1 MSRAWR
7 RGAIVSGPMA
17 PRCRADATARRSPHC
32 AGSRRSDRAGPA
44 ADDRAALAPVSV
56 SKRSRRARCATA
68 VATGRMALRRDAWCA
83 PCMSVCAM
91 SASAGAVLPAA
102 ASVGRTHLRRGQQNE
117 NTPHRN
123 LPCCKHESPT
133 CPGVRFAVMRGD
145 VSARHS
151 VRSEHSGSFWTL
163 TCMRDARGRQ
173 VPVGH
178 RGYPRGRAQTGTHVF
193 RTVLPSRAARA
204 CRAPR
209 ARAALRAGADARREG
224 GPGRRRGDRRDTGTG
239 QRGLPQG
246 SSAGMCGRTRQRS
259 RVVS

>member
-7 RGAIVSGPMA
+7 RGAIVSGLDGPALPRRCNGPALPPLRRESAQRPGRPGRRRSRGPRARFSFETFAAREVRHGRCDLPHGLA
-17 PRCRADATARRSPHC
+17 PRCMVRSLHVC
-32 AGSRRSDRAGPA
+32 
-44 ADDRAALAPVSV
+44 
-56 SKRSRRARCATA
+56 
-68 VATGRMALRRDAWCA
+68 LRHERG
-83 PCMSVCAM
+83 
-91 SASAGAVLPAA
+91 AGAVLPAA

-133 CPGVRFAVMRGD
+133 CPGVRFVVMRGD

-204 CRAPR
+204 CRAPPR
-209 ARAALRAGADARREG
+209 AHATSRAGADARRE
-224 GPGRRRGDRRDTGTG
+224 
-239 QRGLPQG
+239 
-246 SSAGMCGRTRQRS
+246 
-259 RVVS
+259 

>member
-1 MSRAWR
+1 MD
-7 RGAIVSGPMA
+7 
-17 PRCRADATARRSPHC
+17 PRCRADATARRSLRC

-44 ADDRAALAPVSV
+44 ADERAALAPVSV
-56 SKRSRRARCATA
+56 SKRSRRAMCATA

-91 SASAGAVLPAA
+91 SASAGAVLPAT

-209 ARAALRAGADARREG
+209 AHATSRAGADARREG
-224 GPGRRRGDRRDTGTG
+224 GPGRWRGDRRDTGPVSG
-239 QRGLPQG
+239 GCPRDRPPACAGGRGN
-246 SSAGMCGRTRQRS
+246 A
-259 RVVS
+259 VV